1 MKKLNS
7 VIVLLLAVFT
17 VAFAQNDKKFNE
29 TKVSKF
35 EAGTTLSKADVSFI
49 DLVSG
54 GDASKSRG
62 DGVKEA
68 KLGDKVFKEG
78 QKLTNEDIETI
89 KKFAKKYA
97 GANKENVTKEAKKEA
112 TKTRG
117 CYYYCYYYYWNG
129 YYYEY
134 YYYCC

>member
-1 MKKLNS
+1 M
-7 VIVLLLAVFT
+7 VLLLAVFT
-17 VAFAQNDKKFNE
+17 VALAQDGKFNE

-35 EAGTTLSKADVSFI
+35 EKGASLSKDDVNFLGLI
-49 DLVSG
+49 AG

-78 QKLTNEDIETI
+78 QVLTNEDIETI

-97 GANKENVTKEAKKEA
+97 GANKENVTKEAKKSA